1 MIIFRYSGWVISY
14 AHQDDLYMI
23 KLRWIVWSS
32 HWKTKIVSKMPY
44 AMTLR
49 KRPDFGDR
57 DKQHET
63 KLASSDESW
72 GKTLFFL
79 IIHIMCPNKYT
90 FRLYLEYRER
100 GRLAEL
106 QIFEQFSDL
115 CQSFCPHTPPI
126 P

>member
-1 MIIFRYSGWVISY
+1 
-14 AHQDDLYMI
+14 MI

-100 GRLAEL
+100 GRLAQL

-115 CQSFCPHTPPI
+115 CQSFCPHPPPI